1 MPPTVVEG
9 VCDGDA
15 QALRSVSNFKAAY
28 SSSLRTH
35 TQVFVASDDD
45 AALEA
50 LRSVPALNVL
60 FLPQDRSMLDSQ
72 WYVEDRIRHGLL
84 VCA

>member
-1 MPPTVVEG
+1 
-9 VCDGDA
+9 
-15 QALRSVSNFKAAY
+15 
-28 SSSLRTH
+28 
-35 TQVFVASDDD
+35 VFVASDDD

-50 LRSVPALNVL
+50 LRSEPALNVL

>member
-1 MPPTVVEG
+1 M
-9 VCDGDA
+9 
-15 QALRSVSNFKAAY
+15 
-28 SSSLRTH
+28 
-35 TQVFVASDDD
+35 FVASDDD

-50 LRSVPALNVL
+50 LRVEPALNVL

-84 VCA
+84 VGAEFTAR